1 MSAYNELRKSVRSA
15 VGRIKSPLV
24 NEVMCAVR
32 GEVRQLAAEGKIQ
45 FGEDRT
51 LTDMALE
58 CRVKQLLETIGFRV
72 RAGRD
77 GREDWVVECPDGAE
91 PETPL
96 VVEVKS
102 SRKPNVSRD
111 DLRQLDD
118 WVYDLSGEHVAR
130 KRGLGGG
137 ADMLSVG
144 SGGMFTTTQRHPS
157 PHKGV
162 LVFNG
167 PVVAPFDK
175 RAVPCVAP
183 NDQEFVE
190 KRNFCVIPFSVL
202 ISYARRC
209 SEDRSVIGELWQLVH
224 TTGGIIA

>member
-1 MSAYNELRKSVRSA
+1 MGKYESLRKLLRDAIQRTDHPVMH
-15 VGRIKSPLV
+15 
-24 NEVMCAVR
+24 EVERALQR
-32 GEVRQLAAEGKIQ
+32 ELRQLAADGLVE
-45 FGEDRT
+45 FGEDHT
-51 LTDMALE
+51 LTGLALE
-58 CRVKQLLETIGFRV
+58 CRVKQLFETMGFRI
-72 RAGRD
+72 RTGRD
-77 GREDWVVECPDGAE
+77 GKEDCVVECPDGAE
-91 PETPL
+91 PATPL

-102 SRKPNVSRD
+102 SRNPNLSRN

-118 WVYDLSGEHVAR
+118 WVYDLSGEDVAR
-130 KRGLGGG
+130 KHGLGGG

-144 SGGMFTTTQRHPS
+144 THGMFTTLQRHPS

-167 PVVAPFDK
+167 PVGTPFDQ
-175 RAVPCVAP
+175 RAAQCVAP
-183 NDQEFVE
+183 NDQEFVN
-190 KRNFCVIPFSVL
+190 KRNFCVIPLSVL